1 MGTRSAHPRFR
12 SHGVGVGGCCGA
24 QPPNSKAQS
33 PRRRASS
40 SVSSRAHDCAAGTA
54 APVRADGRSWPSAP
68 MPRRAAKAPG
78 RSPSRSSAPPPCSPR
93 ASSRTGGRRAGTSSC
108 HLFKRRCG
116 GHDTRFGSPSK
127 AHTSRWRSADH
138 THDLIALRVH
148 EELMRQCLV
157 LRTASSFPSPV
168 DGSSERSRWVLT
180 GTVAGGCWKWVLVRT
195 FASFGRS
202 DSVFIAKLGSYA

>member
-1 MGTRSAHPRFR
+1 MK
-12 SHGVGVGGCCGA
+12 
-24 QPPNSKAQS
+24 SKPA
-33 PRRRASS
+33 RA
-40 SVSSRAHDCAAGTA
+40 RCAAGTA
-54 APVRADGRSWPSAP
+54 APSRACGRSWPSAP
-68 MPRRAAKAPG
+68 MPRSAAKEPG
-78 RSPSRSSAPPPCSPR
+78 RSLSRSSAPPPCSPR

-148 EELMRQCLV
+148 EELMPQCLI
-157 LRTASSFPSPV
+157 LRTALSFPSPV
-168 DGSSERSRWVLT
+168 DGSSERSRWVPT
-180 GTVAGGCWKWVLVRT
+180 GTVAGGCWKWVIGRT